1 MKNGIGSFKLRQG
14 IPGGVSPHL
23 ASRPASERRSP
34 FVSCILTAIEIC
46 SHLFALL
53 HSVAMA
59 RQRLGQH
66 FLGDMGWRKRI
77 LATLPLAANDT
88 WFEIGPG
95 HGEMTQFLAGEG
107 RRVVALEADPKL
119 AEGLRASSDTD
130 PGQWAGVE
138 IVSGDVLATD
148 FGSLT
153 AGTFHVYGNLPYY
166 ITSPILHHLFR
177 WAGQISSI
185 HIVVQLE
192 VAQRIA
198 ANPGVRDYGYLSTV
212 CQFYAKPKIA
222 LRIPPGAFRP
232 PPRVKSA
239 LVSMTPLGERANLN
253 VGDEKRFLGFVQNC
267 FGQKRKTLR
276 NNLLG
281 MASDNKIHEALA
293 AAGLRSDVRA
303 EQLTL
308 TEFAELFARLL

>member
-1 MKNGIGSFKLRQG
+1 
-14 IPGGVSPHL
+14 
-23 ASRPASERRSP
+23 
-34 FVSCILTAIEIC
+34 
-46 SHLFALL
+46 LL

-66 FLGDMGWRKRI
+66 FLGDTGWRKRI
-77 LATLPLAANDT
+77 LATLPLGANDT

-95 HGEMTQFLAGEG
+95 HGEMTQFLASEG
-107 RRVVALEADPKL
+107 RRVIAIEADPKL
-119 AEGLRASSDTD
+119 AESLRASAVTD
-130 PGQWAGVE
+130 LAQWSGLEV
-138 IVSGDVLATD
+138 VSGDVLTTD
-148 FGSLT
+148 FGGLA
-153 AGTFHVYGNLPYY
+153 AGNFHVYGNLPYY

-177 WAGQISSI
+177 WADQISSI
-185 HIVVQLE
+185 HIVIQLE

-198 ANPGVRDYGYLSTV
+198 AHPGVRDYGYLSTL

-232 PPRVKSA
+232 PPQVQSA
-239 LVSMTPLGERANLN
+239 LVSMTLPGERAHFN
-253 VGDEKRFLGFVQNC
+253 VRYEKRFLEFVQTC

-281 MASDNKIHEALA
+281 IASDNKIHEALA
-293 AAGLRSDVRA
+293 AAGLRPDARA

-308 TEFAELFARLL
+308 TEFAKLFARFL

>member
-1 MKNGIGSFKLRQG
+1 
-14 IPGGVSPHL
+14 
-23 ASRPASERRSP
+23 
-34 FVSCILTAIEIC
+34 
-46 SHLFALL
+46 
-53 HSVAMA
+53 MA

-66 FLGDMGWRKRI
+66 FLGDIGWRKRI
-77 LATLPLAANDT
+77 LATLPLAANDA

-107 RRVVALEADPKL
+107 RRVIAIEADPKL
-119 AEGLRASSDTD
+119 AEGLRASVDTD

-138 IVSGDVLATD
+138 VVSGDVLATD
-148 FGSLT
+148 FGSLAP

-185 HIVVQLE
+185 HIVIQLE

-198 ANPGVRDYGYLSTV
+198 ANPGVRDYGYLSAL
-212 CQFYAKPKIA
+212 CQFYAEPRIA

-232 PPRVKSA
+232 PPQVKSA
-239 LVSMTPLGERANLN
+239 LVSMTLPGERANLN
-253 VGDEKRFLGFVQNC
+253 VGDETRFLVFVQNC

-281 MASDNKIHEALA
+281 IAGDNNIHEALA
-293 AAGLRSDVRA
+293 ATGLRPDARA
-303 EQLTL
+303 EQVTL
-308 TEFAELFARLL
+308 AQFASLFARLF

>member
-1 MKNGIGSFKLRQG
+1 
-14 IPGGVSPHL
+14 
-23 ASRPASERRSP
+23 
-34 FVSCILTAIEIC
+34 
-46 SHLFALL
+46 
-53 HSVAMA
+53 MA

-95 HGEMTQFLAGEG
+95 HGEMTQFLGGEG
-107 RRVVALEADPKL
+107 RRVVAVEADPKL
-119 AEGLRASSDTD
+119 AEGLRASSDMD

-148 FGSLT
+148 FGSLS
-153 AGTFHVYGNLPYY
+153 AETFHVYGNLPYY

-212 CQFYAKPKIA
+212 CQFYTKPKIA

-281 MASDNKIHEALA
+281 IASDNKIHEALA
-293 AAGLRSDVRA
+293 AAGLRSDARA

-308 TEFAELFARLL
+308 TDFAELFARLL